1 MSQKRPPPDPIAV
14 LRGHRASV
22 MDVCFHWSKPLLF
35 SGSTDGELR
44 IWDTAQHRTLSSAWV
59 HSAAHGIMC
68 VASDP
73 SIGDGNV
80 LSQGRDGT
88 VKLWDL
94 ENGGLSRTPSVTI
107 KTNSY
112 HFCKLSL
119 VKKPIIQVKHV
130 EPSIQEQHVDCSWDV
145 AAESLGDSS
154 MKMPE
159 YQPERSE
166 DVQSEGPT
174 YVAVAGEEPS
184 QVEIWDLNTAERCA
198 VLPQNSSTGLMSDSE
213 RGRGMCMAVQA
224 FIPPKCQGSL
234 HILAGYEDGT
244 MAWWD
249 MRNTA
254 KPLTSVKYYSEPVV
268 SLAVDQSCHG
278 GVCGAADDKILLF
291 NMDFDMGTC
300 AVRKEISLER
310 PGIAGTSI
318 RPDSKIAATAGWDRR
333 VRIYNYQKGSALAI
347 LKYHSAMCNAVSFSS
362 NCKLLASSS
371 EDTTVALWELY
382 PPRNT
387 TDAVLSFITLAHLI

>member
-22 MDVCFHWSKPLLF
+22 MDVCFHWRKPLLF

-44 IWDTAQHRTLSSAWV
+44 IWDTVQLRTLSSAWV

-73 SIGDGNV
+73 CLGNGKV

-88 VKLWDL
+88 IKLWDI

-107 KTNSY
+107 STNSY

-119 VKKPIIQVKHV
+119 VKNPVNEVKPAETSV
-130 EPSIQEQHVDCSWDV
+130 QEQHVDCGGDV
-145 AAESLGDSS
+145 DSTV
-154 MKMPE
+154 KTAKTVE
-159 YQPERSE
+159 YQPEN
-166 DVQSEGPT
+166 
-174 YVAVAGEEPS
+174 
-184 QVEIWDLNTAERCA
+184 L
-198 VLPQNSSTGLMSDSE
+198 
-213 RGRGMCMAVQA
+213 GMCMAVQA
-224 FIPPKCQGSL
+224 FIPSKGQGSL

-254 KPLTSVKYYSEPVV
+254 KPLTSVKYYSEPVT

-278 GVCGAADDKILLF
+278 GVSGAADDKILLF
-291 NMDFDMGTC
+291 NLDYDMGTC
-300 AVRKEISLER
+300 VVRKEINLER

-318 RPDSKIAATAGWDRR
+318 RPDGKIAATAGWDRR
-333 VRIYNYQKGSALAI
+333 VYNYRKGNALAI
-347 LKYHSAMCNAVSFSS
+347 LKYHSAMCNTVSFSRD
-362 NCKLLASSS
+362 CKLLASSS
-371 EDTTVALWELY
+371 EDTTVALWKLY
-382 PPRNT
+382 PPRDT
-387 TDAVLSFITLAHLI
+387 TEAA